1 VKLKSDLGTA
11 KPEDEVRA
19 GIGSLLLALN
29 GLSKILLGFTT
40 LERVLLGE
48 ETQK

>member
-19 GIGSLLLALN
+19 GIGPLLVDF
-29 GLSKILLGFTT
+29 LGT
-40 LERVLLGE
+40 
-48 ETQK
+48 